1 MNEVIDFERALFSNL
16 HSEFSKL
23 MNSLKTSKNNKNT
36 LKKILLLNEQMRLLE
51 NMMYELKIDVFSNN
65 TSINQTKLQELEDY
79 NKNEKALEHFKP
91 YMLYYRFLLE

>member
-1 MNEVIDFERALFSNL
+1 MLLVHGLLHLFGYT
-16 HSEFSKL
+16 HYDV
-23 MNSLKTSKNNKNT
+23 KNRKS
-36 LKKILLLNEQMRLLE
+36 MRLLE